1 MRCRAII
8 DLEALRANFKHLEEL
23 TGRSAA
29 ILCVVKADAYGHGSL
44 AVARALGAAGA
55 RHFAVATM
63 EEAMVLRDGGIGAP
77 ILVLGGLEPGTE
89 RDAALRGIDPLMGT
103 VDELRNWDQTARA
116 IGRKLSCHLL
126 FNTGMNRLG
135 IDFDPS
141 RGVGREEV
149 LGALRDCDWVELRGV
164 ATHYAS
170 AEDFRTRQTEGQ
182 DRLFAKQVE
191 SIRAAGFAPRYI
203 HAANSAAI
211 LYRGIGGPG
220 DRVGHTMVRPGLAL
234 YGYVKAPAG
243 LPRTARHRLR
253 PALEWRAVLRRIRQV
268 PAGVPIGYGASFV
281 TPRAMRIGILVV
293 GYGDG
298 LDWRLSNRG
307 SVAIHGAQCPIVG
320 EISMDLTIVDLGP
333 AREAREGDEAVLLG
347 AGAGDAQT
355 MAAQTGGTPY
365 EVLCGISKR
374 VPREYFEGPTG
385 R

>member
-8 DLEALRANFKHLEEL
+8 DLDALRANYAHLEEL

-44 AVARALGAAGA
+44 AAARALGDAGA
-55 RHFAVATM
+55 RHFAVATLD
-63 EEAMVLRDGGIGAP
+63 EAVVLRDGGIGAP

-89 RDAALRGIDPLMGT
+89 REAALRGIDPLIGT
-103 VDELRNWDQTARA
+103 VGELRNWDETARA

-141 RGVGREEV
+141 RMAGREEL
-149 LGALRDCDWVELRGV
+149 LGALRDCESVELRGV

-182 DRLFAKQVE
+182 HRLFAKQVE
-191 SIRAAGFAPRYI
+191 FLREAGLAPRYI

-243 LPRTARHRLR
+243 RTRPIRHRLR
-253 PALEWRAVLRRIRQV
+253 PALEWRAGVRRIRHV
-268 PAGVPIGYGASFV
+268 PAGAPIGYGARFV
-281 TPRAMRIGILVV
+281 APQAMRIGILVV

-298 LDWRLSNRG
+298 LDWRLSNCG
-307 SVAIHGAQCPIVG
+307 SVEIHGALCPIVG

-333 AREAREGDEAVLLG
+333 AAAAREGDEAVLLG
-347 AGAGDAQT
+347 AGADDAQG
-355 MAAQTGGTPY
+355 MATLTGGTPY

-374 VPREYFEGPTG
+374 VPREYLESATG

>member
-8 DLEALRANFKHLEEL
+8 DLDALRANYKHLEEL
-23 TGRSAA
+23 TSRSVA

-44 AVARALGAAGA
+44 AVARALGDAGA
-55 RHFAVATM
+55 RHFAVATT

-77 ILVLGGLEPGTE
+77 VLVLGGLDPGSE

-135 IDFDPS
+135 IDYDPS
-141 RGVGREEV
+141 RAAGRDEV
-149 LGALRDCDWVELRGV
+149 LDALRDCEWVELRGV

-170 AEDFRTRQTEGQ
+170 AEDLRSRQTEGQ

-191 SIRAAGFAPRYI
+191 SLRAEGFAPRYT

-211 LYRGIGGPG
+211 LYRGIGGTG
-220 DRVGHTMVRPGLAL
+220 ERVGYTMVRPGLAL
-234 YGYVKAPAG
+234 YGYVKPPAG
-243 LPRTARHRLR
+243 LPRATRHGLR
-253 PALEWRAVLRRIRQV
+253 PALEWRAVLRRIRHV
-268 PAGVPIGYGASFV
+268 PAGAPIGYGASFV
-281 TPRAMRIGILVV
+281 APRAMRIGILVV

-298 LDWRLSNRG
+298 LDWRLSNCG
-307 SVAIHGAQCPIVG
+307 SVAIHGAKCPIVG

-333 AREAREGDEAVLLG
+333 ATEAREGDEAVLLG
-347 AGAGDAQT
+347 AGADDAQE
-355 MAAQTGGTPY
+355 MAALTGGTPY

-374 VPREYFEGPTG
+374 VPREYFEGPIG